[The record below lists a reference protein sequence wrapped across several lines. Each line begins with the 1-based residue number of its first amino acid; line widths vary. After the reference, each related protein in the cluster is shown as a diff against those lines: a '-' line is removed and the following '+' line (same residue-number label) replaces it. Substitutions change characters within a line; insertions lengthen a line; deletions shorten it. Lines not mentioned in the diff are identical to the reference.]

1 MPVLHTPGSLVDRQ
15 SSVRTS
21 VRRKLPTPPLT
32 DPSKVDE
39 HVRRTIERLRT
50 QKAFRRH
57 LGGAQNV
64 GSDSDLSEMGV
75 QNVVNSQIQS
85 GTMFAPVVS
94 VGSRDFQSRDI
105 GTLIDQ
111 SMSAANVIEQH
122 GVMRDPVDLV
132 IDVLVFNKLG
142 LQSEMLT

>member
-1 MPVLHTPGSLVDRQ
+1 MPVLHTPGSLVDRH
-15 SSVRTS
+15 SS

-32 DPSKVDE
+32 DPSRVDE

-75 QNVVNSQIQS
+75 QNVVNSQIRS

-94 VGSRDFQSRDI
+94 VVNGSRD
-105 GTLIDQ
+105 
-111 SMSAANVIEQH
+111 
-122 GVMRDPVDLV
+122 
-132 IDVLVFNKLG
+132 
-142 LQSEMLT
+142 

>member
-1 MPVLHTPGSLVDRQ
+1 M
-15 SSVRTS
+15 
-21 VRRKLPTPPLT
+21 
-32 DPSKVDE
+32 
-39 HVRRTIERLRT
+39 
-50 QKAFRRH
+50 
-57 LGGAQNV
+57 
-64 GSDSDLSEMGV
+64 
-75 QNVVNSQIQS
+75 QNVVNSQVQR